1 MDKRK
6 HSGIMFKQVDAS
18 SRRNPRGGGELS
30 QSQSPPPSSSSI
42 QQRRMRAVEVAR
54 GRTGYG
60 FTLSGQSPCVLSCI
74 LKGSPADYVG
84 LRSGDHILSVNDIN
98 VSKASHE
105 DVVKLIGR
113 CSGVLKLVIAEGERH
128 RRHHHHQRTPGGR
141 HHSSNSMAAS
151 YLDSC
156 SSDDE
161 LDVFYD
167 NSVNNNNNSRAGCGA
182 RGGWFRPKLDPK
194 QLGINR
200 AEKVV
205 AELQSG
211 GIFNMIFENSSHSSS
226 SSDKDRPGVT
236 SSSKPHP
243 PSDPEFPPYRNASRS
258 QSNPILLSEEEMAQV
273 LNDDSVFLETDFRHL
288 NIHHHEEQDVDVG
301 DGGDL
306 VLEPSEGIL
315 NVGMI
320 VGYLG
325 SIELASTGTSLESD
339 SLQAIRGSMRRLRAE
354 QKIHSLVLMKVM
366 HDSVRLCS
374 DRGQVLA
381 TYPAEKL
388 AFSACCP
395 DDRRFFGLVTMQAT
409 YDDCHFS
416 SGRYEEGSLRTSCHV
431 FIVDP
436 DLCHHQVHLGVA
448 RKFGFECTPDPDT
461 GGCLEFPPSSQP
473 LLQFVSVLYRDMGDN
488 IEGVRA
494 RAFHDPDNDAQQNHS
509 TSSNSDS
516 GIGNFLPEEKSN
528 RVLLVDLGG
537 PPNHNHASGPRL
549 WDSPPS
555 SQQAWSPTLGAAASH
570 PPPPALRNG
579 HYRHDPHLADLPH
592 PLPLAHPDVSGRHSR
607 GVHPHH
613 YSPGKRGGAVGG
625 GEKRGPVGGAGGGVE
640 PQRWLPVHVLR
651 DWHQQHHHHH
661 HSHLQGLSS
670 DQESYAESTDGWSSA
685 NCSTLPPPMSKIPA
699 DRYRAPLAPG
709 DHLPPPGGS
718 QPPPPTHPQSHT
730 HRLAV
735 QKDEWAKKLFG
746 AGDREKPGPERTE
759 RDKKRGNAKDGDK
772 KGGRFRGLTMG
783 FPPLPQRSSARRSF
797 GRSKRLSLAR
807 SLDDLESAAVSDGE
821 LNSVE
826 LQGCSSDNSLNSN
839 ASLPSVQ
846 SHRRHTER
854 RVASWA
860 VCFERLLQDPVGV
873 RYFSEFLKKEF
884 SEENILFWQAC
895 EFFSHVPENDKKQ
908 LSQRAREIYN
918 SFLSSKATTPVNI
931 DSQAQLADNILN
943 APRPDMFKEQQLQ
956 IFNLMKFDSYTRFL
970 KSLLYQECMLA
981 EVEGR
986 PLPDPYHI
994 PSSPTSK
1001 HSTTG
1006 SDRSNLSTPKKEDKR
1021 SKSGR
1026 SLNDD
1031 TRDDSGDRRKGMFFS
1046 WSRNRSF
1053 GKGPKKRE
1061 LADFNYNFSGSNGRR
1076 ESQGSLSSGASLELG
1091 TSGSGRNE
1099 GDVSRGAVSVSAE
1112 RGGGSAPLRQCNIS
1126 LPDGSCCSVPL
1137 RAGVSIRD
1145 LLLGLCEKLCINLAA
1160 IDLFLVGGEKP
1171 LVLDQ
1176 DCMTLCSRDLR
1187 LEKRTLFRLD
1197 LVPINRSVGLK
1208 AKPTKPVTEVLR
1220 PVVAKY
1226 GLHLSDLVARISG
1239 ESEPLDLGLPI
1250 SNLDGLRVV
1259 LDIAEHTSGKD
1270 PSKSHVLASTSRN
1283 QSTTGEERPSRKA
1296 GSTHPNGENRKA
1308 GPSPD
1313 TSNQPLTNHS
1323 VSLHKAPEKRK
1334 QKKINIDEAEE
1345 FFNLISKAQSNR
1357 ADDQRG
1363 LLNKSDLQ
1371 LPDFLRLSTVAPNQA
1386 ACPPYN
1392 SEPSCSTP
1400 KSSNSDNGSF
1410 PCSGRLG
1417 NKANS
1422 GNRGGATHLLNA
1434 SHQSQSLDSALGTE
1448 CGGGRRTRP
1457 PPPFPDTV
1465 SPIHPFHD
1473 AQRGLLKD
1481 CSRQESVQMLE
1492 EDTLSDLTLVG
1503 EGDINSPNL
1512 NYVTPSALQ
1521 CKPQPRPQ
1529 QHAQDGRPSSGTY
1542 PV

>member
-1 MDKRK
+1 MDKRRLPGTMSRQMDSSSK
-6 HSGIMFKQVDAS
+6 RRHCAGSGLNFPQ
-18 SRRNPRGGGELS
+18 P
-30 QSQSPPPSSSSI
+30 PPPSSTPSSLQHGRI
-42 QQRRMRAVEVAR
+42 QAVEVAR

-74 LKGSPADYVG
+74 LKGSPADFVG
-84 LRSGDHILSVNDIN
+84 LRSGDYILSVNDIN

-113 CSGVLKLVIAEGERH
+113 CSGVLKLVIAEGERQ
-128 RRHHHHQRTPGGR
+128 RRHHQRSAGSR
-141 HHSSNSMAAS
+141 HHSSNTLAAS

-161 LDVFYD
+161 LDGFYD
-167 NSVNNNNNSRAGCGA
+167 NSVNNNNNGRSNCGA
-182 RGGWFRPKLDPK
+182 RGGWYKPKLDSK

-226 SSDKDRPGVT
+226 SSDKERPGV
-236 SSSKPHP
+236 SSTSKPRP
-243 PSDPEFPPYRNASRS
+243 LSDPDFPPYRNSSRC
-258 QSNPILLSEEEMAQV
+258 QSNPNLLSEEEMAQV
-273 LNDDSVFLETDFRHL
+273 LNDDSVFLESDFRHL
-288 NIHHHEEQDVDVG
+288 HLHHHEEQDVDVG
-301 DGGDL
+301 EGGDFG
-306 VLEPSEGIL
+306 LEPSEGIL

-325 SIELASTGTSLESD
+325 SIELASTGNNLESD

-366 HDSVRLCS
+366 HDSVHLCS

-409 YDDCHFS
+409 DDHDDRHFG
-416 SGRYEEGSLRTSCHV
+416 SGRDEDAGLRTSCHV

-436 DLCHHQVHLGVA
+436 ELCHHQVHLGVA
-448 RKFGFECTPDPDT
+448 MRFGFECTPDPDT
-461 GGCLEFPPSSQP
+461 GGCLEFPLSSQP

-488 IEGVRA
+488 IDGVRA

-537 PPNHNHASGPRL
+537 PPNHNHISGPRH

-555 SQQAWSPTLGAAASH
+555 SQQAWSPTFGAAASH
-570 PPPPALRNG
+570 PPPPPPPPPMLRNG
-579 HYRHDPHLADLPH
+579 HYRQDPHLADLPH
-592 PLPLAHPDVSGRHSR
+592 PLPLAHPDVSGRPSR

-613 YSPGKRGGAVGG
+613 YSSGKLGGAVGG
-625 GEKRGPVGGAGGGVE
+625 GERRGAGGAVGLE

-651 DWHQQHHHHH
+651 DWRQQHH

-685 NCSTLPPPMSKIPA
+685 NCSTLPPPMNKIPA

-709 DHLPPPGGS
+709 DHMQPPGGS
-718 QPPPPTHPQSHT
+718 QPPPTHAHT
-730 HRLAV
+730 HRLAL

-746 AGDREKPGPERTE
+746 SGDREKTGARRGEREKKPG
-759 RDKKRGNAKDGDK
+759 GNSKEGEK

-797 GRSKRLSLAR
+797 GRSKRLSMAR

-860 VCFERLLQDPVGV
+860 VSFERLLQDPVGV

-895 EFFSHVPENDKKQ
+895 EFFSHVPENDNKQ

-918 SFLSSKATTPVNI
+918 TFLSSKATTPVNI
-931 DSQAQLADNILN
+931 DSQAQLADDILN
-943 APRPDMFKEQQLQ
+943 APKPDMFKEQQLQ

-1006 SDRSNLSTPKKEDKR
+1006 SDRSNLSTPKKEDKKT
-1021 SKSGR
+1021 KSGR
-1026 SLNDD
+1026 SLNEDS
-1031 TRDDSGDRRKGMFFS
+1031 RDDSGDRRKGMFFS

-1061 LADFNYNFSGSNGRR
+1061 LIDFSMNSSGSNGRR

-1091 TSGSGRNE
+1091 TSGSGKNE
-1099 GDVSRGAVSVSAE
+1099 GDSRGAVSE
-1112 RGGGSAPLRQCNIS
+1112 RRGGSTPSRQCNIN
-1126 LPDGSCCSVPL
+1126 LPDGSCSSVPL

-1145 LLLGLCEKLCINLAA
+1145 LLQGLCEKLCINLAA

-1176 DCMTLCSRDLR
+1176 DCLTLCSRDLR

-1259 LDIAEHTSGKD
+1259 LDIAENTPGKA
-1270 PSKSHVLASTSRN
+1270 PSKSHLAASTSRS
-1283 QSTTGEERPSRKA
+1283 QSTTGEDRPSRKA
-1296 GSTHPNGENRKA
+1296 GSAHPKGENGKA

-1313 TSNQPLTNHS
+1313 TSNQPLPNHS

-1345 FFNLISKAQSNR
+1345 FFDLISKAQSNR
-1357 ADDQRG
+1357 ANDQRG

-1371 LPDFLRLSTVAPNQA
+1371 LPDFLRLSPVAANQTA
-1386 ACPPYN
+1386 APPYDP
-1392 SEPSCSTP
+1392 EPTCSTP
-1400 KSSNSDNGSF
+1400 NSRNPNNGSVPSSN
-1410 PCSGRLG
+1410 RRG

-1422 GNRGGATHLLNA
+1422 NNRGSVGSTHLLSA

-1448 CGGGRRTRP
+1448 SGRGRKVRP
-1457 PPPFPDTV
+1457 PPPFPGTI
-1465 SPIHPFHD
+1465 SPIHPTQSTRH
-1473 AQRGLLKD
+1473 AVLQVSGRA
-1481 CSRQESVQMLE
+1481 ESVQMLE

-1503 EGDINSPNL
+1503 EGDINSPSL
-1512 NYVTPSALQ
+1512 SYVTPSALL
-1521 CKPQPRPQ
+1521 CKAPPQPQ
-1529 QHAQDGRPSSGTY
+1529 QQAQDGRPSSGTS

>member
-1 MDKRK
+1 
-6 HSGIMFKQVDAS
+6 MFRQVDAS
-18 SRRNPRGGGELS
+18 SKRRPCGGSGLS
-30 QSQSPPPSSSSI
+30 LPQPPPPSSSST
-42 QQRRMRAVEVAR
+42 QQGRIRAVEVAR

-84 LRSGDHILSVNDIN
+84 LRSGDYILSVNDIN

-128 RRHHHHQRTPGGR
+128 RRHHHHQRTSGGR
-141 HHSSNSMAAS
+141 HHSSNTMAAS

-161 LDVFYD
+161 LDGFYD
-167 NSVNNNNNSRAGCGA
+167 NSVNNNNNSRSGSGA
-182 RGGWFRPKLDPK
+182 RGGWYKPKLDSK

-236 SSSKPHP
+236 SSSKPRP
-243 PSDPEFPPYRNASRS
+243 VSDPEFPPYRTSSRS

-273 LNDDSVFLETDFRHL
+273 LCDDSVFLDSDFRHL
-288 NIHHHEEQDVDVG
+288 HLHHHEEQDVDVG

-306 VLEPSEGIL
+306 GLEPSEGIL

-325 SIELASTGTSLESD
+325 SIELASTGTSIEND

-409 YDDCHFS
+409 DDHDDRYFS
-416 SGRYEEGSLRTSCHV
+416 NGRDEEGGLRTSCHV

-448 RKFGFECTPDPDT
+448 IRFGFECTPDPDT
-461 GGCLEFPPSSQP
+461 GGCVEFPPSSQP

-537 PPNHNHASGPRL
+537 PPNNNHASGSRH

-570 PPPPALRNG
+570 PPPPPPPALRNG
-579 HYRHDPHLADLPH
+579 HYRHEPHLADLPH

-625 GEKRGPVGGAGGGVE
+625 GEKRGAGGGAGGVE
-640 PQRWLPVHVLR
+640 SQRWLPVHVLR
-651 DWHQQHHHHH
+651 DWRQQQHHHH

-685 NCSTLPPPMSKIPA
+685 NCSTLPPPMNKIPA

-718 QPPPPTHPQSHT
+718 QPPPPSHPHTHT

-746 AGDREKPGPERTE
+746 AGDRERTGPERGE
-759 RDKKRGNAKDGDK
+759 REKKRGNAKDGEK
-772 KGGRFRGLTMG
+772 KSGRFRGLTMG
-783 FPPLPQRSSARRSF
+783 FPPLPQRSSGRRSF

-807 SLDDLESAAVSDGE
+807 SLDDLEGQSEIDNPSDYTACAIWPGQLGSSEEMAKSAAVSDGE

-931 DSQAQLADNILN
+931 DSQAQLADDILN
-943 APRPDMFKEQQLQ
+943 APRPEMFKEQQLQ

-1006 SDRSNLSTPKKEDKR
+1006 SDRSNLSTPKKEDKK

-1026 SLNDD
+1026 SLNEDS
-1031 TRDDSGDRRKGMFFS
+1031 RDDSGDRRKGMFFS

-1061 LADFNYNFSGSNGRR
+1061 LADLNYNFSGSNGRR

-1091 TSGSGRNE
+1091 TSGRNE
-1099 GDVSRGAVSVSAE
+1099 GDVSRGTVSVSTE

-1145 LLLGLCEKLCINLAA
+1145 LLLGLCEKICVNLAA

-1259 LDIAEHTSGKD
+1259 LDTAEHTPGKAD
-1270 PSKSHVLASTSRN
+1270 KQKAASSKSHVPPSTSRN
-1283 QSTTGEERPSRKA
+1283 QSTTSS
-1296 GSTHPNGENRKA
+1296 STSYPKLRATEQT
-1308 GPSPD
+1308 
-1313 TSNQPLTNHS
+1313 TS
-1323 VSLHKAPEKRK
+1323 
-1334 QKKINIDEAEE
+1334 EA
-1345 FFNLISKAQSNR
+1345 
-1357 ADDQRG
+1357 
-1363 LLNKSDLQ
+1363 
-1371 LPDFLRLSTVAPNQA
+1371 
-1386 ACPPYN
+1386 C
-1392 SEPSCSTP
+1392 
-1400 KSSNSDNGSF
+1400 
-1410 PCSGRLG
+1410 
-1417 NKANS
+1417 
-1422 GNRGGATHLLNA
+1422 
-1434 SHQSQSLDSALGTE
+1434 
-1448 CGGGRRTRP
+1448 
-1457 PPPFPDTV
+1457 
-1465 SPIHPFHD
+1465 
-1473 AQRGLLKD
+1473 
-1481 CSRQESVQMLE
+1481 
-1492 EDTLSDLTLVG
+1492 
-1503 EGDINSPNL
+1503 
-1512 NYVTPSALQ
+1512 
-1521 CKPQPRPQ
+1521 
-1529 QHAQDGRPSSGTY
+1529 
-1542 PV
+1542 

>member
-1 MDKRK
+1 R
-6 HSGIMFKQVDAS
+6 I
-18 SRRNPRGGGELS
+18 
-30 QSQSPPPSSSSI
+30 
-42 QQRRMRAVEVAR
+42 RAVEVAR

-60 FTLSGQSPCVLSCI
+60 FTLSGQSPCVLSRI

-84 LRSGDHILSVNDIN
+84 LRSGDYILSVNDIN

-113 CSGVLKLVIAEGERH
+113 CSGVLKLVTAEGERH
-128 RRHHHHQRTPGGR
+128 RRHHHQHQQRSAGSRHNSGGAK
-141 HHSSNSMAAS
+141 AAA

-156 SSDDE
+156 SSEED
-161 LDVFYD
+161 LDPLYD
-167 NSVNNNNNSRAGCGA
+167 NSVNNNNNSRSGGGG
-182 RGGWFRPKLDPK
+182 RGGWYKPKLDPR
-194 QLGINR
+194 QLGIDR
-200 AEKVV
+200 AERVV

-226 SSDKDRPGVT
+226 SSDKDRPGVPAPA
-236 SSSKPHP
+236 KPRP
-243 PSDPEFPPYRNASRS
+243 PSDPDFAPYRKSSRS
-258 QSNPILLSEEEMAQV
+258 QSNPNLLSEEEMAQV
-273 LNDDSVFLETDFRHL
+273 LHDDSVFLESDFHHL
-288 NIHHHEEQDVDVG
+288 HLHRQEEQDADVG
-301 DGGDL
+301 DGADL
-306 VLEPSEGIL
+306 MSESGEGIL
-315 NVGMI
+315 TVGMI

-325 SIELASTGTSLESD
+325 SIELASTGTSLEND
-339 SLQAIRGSMRRLRAE
+339 SLQAIRCSMRRLRAE

-374 DRGQVLA
+374 DKGQVLA

-409 YDDCHFS
+409 DDLDERRF
-416 SGRYEEGSLRTSCHV
+416 GRGREDEGSLRTSCHV

-436 DLCHHQVHLGVA
+436 ELCLHQVKRRGEGSENVQFQRLSLFFFLLQVHLGVA
-448 RKFGFECTPDPDT
+448 RRFGFECTPDPDT
-461 GGCLEFPPSSQP
+461 GGCLEFPPSSHP
-473 LLQFVSVLYRDMGDN
+473 LLQFVSILYRDMGDG

-494 RAFHDPDNDAQQNHS
+494 RAFNDPDNDAQQNHS

-516 GIGNFLPEEKSN
+516 GIGNFLQEEKSN

-537 PPNHNHASGPRL
+537 PPNHSSGPRH
-549 WDSPPS
+549 WESPPS

-570 PPPPALRNG
+570 PPLPPPPPPPPPLRNG
-579 HYRHDPHLADLPH
+579 QYRHESHMADLPH
-592 PLPLAHPDVSGRHSR
+592 PLPLAHSDVSARHSR
-607 GVHPHH
+607 GVHPH
-613 YSPGKRGGAVGG
+613 SPAHAHARADPLYLGNTAGHVGM
-625 GEKRGPVGGAGGGVE
+625 KCRQVLLLISQSDSTRVPDGPQEPVAAPHQPLAGC
-640 PQRWLPVHVLR
+640 R
-651 DWHQQHHHHH
+651 QH
-661 HSHLQGLSS
+661 G
-670 DQESYAESTDGWSSA
+670 
-685 NCSTLPPPMSKIPA
+685 KIPKS
-699 DRYRAPLAPG
+699 PLQTQ
-709 DHLPPPGGS
+709 GS
-718 QPPPPTHPQSHT
+718 
-730 HRLAV
+730 
-735 QKDEWAKKLFG
+735 
-746 AGDREKPGPERTE
+746 
-759 RDKKRGNAKDGDK
+759 
-772 KGGRFRGLTMG
+772 GGRFRGLTMG
-783 FPPLPQRSSARRSF
+783 FPPLPQRSSSRRSF

-807 SLDDLESAAVSDGE
+807 SLDDLELVPEGQRAASNVPLGGCCGGGGQWGWRMLRRDALVPVGCRYMRLHPVFLACSRSRSPMGACLYGNGACLQENGTSSSHWRQHVCKGREVLGCREEGGVCRGLRRSGSYQLHPGE
-821 LNSVE
+821 QPGGTGTRKLNSVE

-860 VCFERLLQDPVGV
+860 VSFERLLQDPVGV

-895 EFFSHVPENDKKQ
+895 EFFSHVPESDKKQ
-908 LSQRAREIYN
+908 LSQRAREIYK

-931 DSQAQLADNILN
+931 DSQAQLADDILN

-956 IFNLMKFDSYTRFL
+956 IYNLMKFDSYTRFL

-1006 SDRSNLSTPKKEDKR
+1006 SDRSNLSTPKKEDKK

-1031 TRDDSGDRRKGMFFS
+1031 SRDDSGDRRKGMFFS

-1061 LADFNYNFSGSNGRR
+1061 LADFNYNFSTINGRR

-1091 TSGSGRNE
+1091 TSGSGKNE
-1099 GDVSRGAVSVSAE
+1099 GDVCRGAASAE

-1137 RAGVSIRD
+1137 RAGVTIRD
-1145 LLLGLCEKLCINLAA
+1145 LLMGLCEKLCINLAA
-1160 IDLFLVGGEKP
+1160 VDLFLVGGEKP

-1239 ESEPLDLGLPI
+1239 ELEPLDLGLPI

-1259 LDIAEHTSGKD
+1259 LDTAEDPVSKD
-1270 PSKSHVLASTSRN
+1270 RQVVPSTSRT
-1283 QSTTGEERPSRKA
+1283 QSATGEARPSGTA
-1296 GSTHPNGENRKA
+1296 GSARPTGENGQA
-1308 GPSPD
+1308 GPSSDPGRQAFP
-1313 TSNQPLTNHS
+1313 THS
-1323 VSLHKAPEKRK
+1323 VSLHTALEKRK

-1345 FFNLISKAQSNR
+1345 FFDLISKAQSNR

-1371 LPDFLRLSTVAPNQA
+1371 LPDFLQLSPDQA
-1386 ACPPYN
+1386 APP
-1392 SEPSCSTP
+1392 PHPPGPAAPPLIPVTP
-1400 KSSNSDNGSF
+1400 TTAAS
-1410 PCSGRLG
+1410 R
-1417 NKANS
+1417 AAVA
-1422 GNRGGATHLLNA
+1422 GAI
-1434 SHQSQSLDSALGTE
+1434 
-1448 CGGGRRTRP
+1448 RRTSSEGADAAATCSARATSPRAWTLRWGTRAEEGGKPGLPPLRLHSPAPSRP
-1457 PPPFPDTV
+1457 SARRRPLSSI
-1465 SPIHPFHD
+1465 SP
-1473 AQRGLLKD
+1473 R
-1481 CSRQESVQMLE
+1481 
-1492 EDTLSDLTLVG
+1492 TLSG
-1503 EGDINSPNL
+1503 EGGSRCRRR
-1512 NYVTPSALQ
+1512 TP
-1521 CKPQPRPQ
+1521 CR
-1529 QHAQDGRPSSGTY
+1529 T
-1542 PV
+1542 